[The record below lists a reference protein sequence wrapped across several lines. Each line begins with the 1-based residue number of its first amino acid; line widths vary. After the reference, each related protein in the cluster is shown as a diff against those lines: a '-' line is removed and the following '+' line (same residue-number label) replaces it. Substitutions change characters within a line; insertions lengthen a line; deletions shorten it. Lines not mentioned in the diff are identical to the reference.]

1 MSNLEEIISN
11 LTMELRRGTL
21 VLCVLSQLEKEQYG
35 YSLVQ
40 NLAERG
46 MIIEQSTLYPLL
58 RRLEKQGLLD
68 SNWSLDESRPR
79 RYYVLNEK
87 GRRVLNS
94 LIGEWTDMNNTIT
107 KLLETKN
114 GDGDNERLD

>member
-1 MSNLEEIISN
+1 MEEIISN